1 MSELLLKK
9 IRPYAEAH
17 VDATGFAT
25 TPISGMAIIRAT
37 APSDIMH
44 AVSRPLICLVLQGS
58 KQVSMG
64 TDSFAFAAGDSLL
77 ITADVPTLSQV
88 TQASSALPYL
98 SLVFELDMA
107 VIGALAFEMDQ
118 HAVDYNAPVRVART
132 NTEVA
137 DAAYRLMSLINR
149 PAAVPVLG
157 AQIMRELHYWL
168 LEGSHGAAIRQ
179 LGWFDGRAERIA
191 RAVAVLRADYTQ
203 ALPVE
208 RLAAEAAMS
217 LSSFHQHFR
226 AVTTLSPLQF
236 QKQLRLI
243 EARRLMMFDG
253 TAPSNAAFAVGY
265 ESVSQFSR
273 EYGRM
278 FGLPPG
284 RDTASYRSKGRTV
297 A

>member
-1 MSELLLKK
+1 LLLKK